1 MNAAHLTIPSNI
13 QQLLTLAR
21 SPGPVRDALF
31 ASRTSLDL
39 PRVAE
44 LARTHG
50 VDVTVEQLE
59 SFSRSLP
66 APRELSDA
74 DLEGVT
80 GGVGVIAQFL
90 NWLFAH
96 DPSTGGGVAG

>member
-1 MNAAHLTIPSNI
+1 MNAARITVPANI
-13 QQLLTLAR
+13 QHLLTLAR
-21 SPGPVRDALF
+21 APGPVRDALF
-31 ASRTSLDL
+31 ASRATLDL

-44 LARTHG
+44 LARAHG

-66 APRELSDA
+66 VPTDLSDA

-80 GGVGVIAQFL
+80 GGVSLLAEFM
-90 NWLFAH
+90 NWLLNH
-96 DPSTGGGVAG
+96 DQSTGGGVNG